1 MEGVFCHFQ
10 IIEDEA
16 GFTVESAHGRGDAV
30 GFGAYDA
37 DGEASQS
44 GGVLGAVAG
53 SDAAAVLL
61 PAAVEDV
68 MDGLDGPVPAV
79 QREQALGAGGVGGM
93 AGDAVG
99 VLDGLLAGGFGGDGA
114 LDEEGLADVG
124 EGEVIV
130 ECRGGPDGA
139 AFDASVAKLGPFLEV
154 GFAAFLEVDV
164 EVGQQVGPIALDG
177 EQVVRAAADEE
188 VGELCLGEQ
197 RVGGE
202 GFVGEVGFE
211 GLEHGDDGAD
221 LVGALGLLAGADG
234 QAAYFFWVWVVWER
248 WPTALRMWVWQGPS
262 WSSWMALHR
271 VLPSMARTSSAAPWA
286 SFQRCRARSSWAG
299 STRTSTLRM
308 MDSLGTA

>member
-16 GFTVESAHGRGDAV
+16 GLAVESAHGRGDAV

-37 DGEASQS
+37 DGEASQA

-53 SDAAAVLL
+53 SDAAAVLV

-68 MDGLDGPVPAV
+68 MGGLDGPVPAV

-114 LDEEGLADVG
+114 LDEEGLADMG

-139 AFDASVAKLGPFLEV
+139 AFDASVAKLGPFPEV
-154 GFAAFLEVDV
+154 GFAAFF
-164 EVGQQVGPIALDG
+164 GSGRRGRPAG
-177 EQVVRAAADEE
+177 WAD
-188 VGELCLGEQ
+188 C
-197 RVGGE
+197 
-202 GFVGEVGFE
+202 
-211 GLEHGDDGAD
+211 
-221 LVGALGLLAGADG
+221 
-234 QAAYFFWVWVVWER
+234 
-248 WPTALRMWVWQGPS
+248 P
-262 WSSWMALHR
+262 
-271 VLPSMARTSSAAPWA
+271 
-286 SFQRCRARSSWAG
+286 
-299 STRTSTLRM
+299 
-308 MDSLGTA
+308 